1 MPVLHDML
9 RDTILTCAQ
18 KLNKNQ
24 LLRMSAFEADISH
37 LYLPQETKNEK
48 VEKKTKS
55 TNGEYLIILSYRPI
69 IFYFTVPLSPA
80 IFGRP
85 MMHVK
90 GRL

>member
-37 LYLPQETKNEK
+37 LNLPHETKNEK
-48 VEKKTKS
+48 VEKKTKKYKR
-55 TNGEYLIILSYRPI
+55 GISY
-69 IFYFTVPLSPA
+69 YFVL
-80 IFGRP
+80 
-85 MMHVK
+85 
-90 GRL
+90 